1 MVGVLPRLA
10 ITALWT
16 STIAGSISDLI
27 RTGAPPYP
35 NSSMSSWVFPAI
47 QGSPFP
53 LPIQDVHG
61 FLQGLIPSN
70 SLHLFS
76 CAQITIVNHERA
88 VDAPS
93 CYVLFSFFLILFCS
107 SAMRIRSPC
116 SSYAVYTQGCG
127 KGRASVRVPEP
138 PADWEAWVEVAVKLF
153 VLVQQLLLS
162 LDHHPVGPTKFS
174 SNGGSQSSN
183 GSLLTGFALD
193 ISTSATL
200 SSTSLTHTFRT
211 IQTHFVV
218 PGLCTSSVYSP
229 LSQTCSSLVS
239 YLCTA
244 SVSYLVSQKCLDCG
258 SFSVYRYQS

>member
-16 STIAGSISDLI
+16 STIAGSRSDLI

-35 NSSMSSWVFPAI
+35 NSSMSSLIFPAI
-47 QGSPFP
+47 QGSPFL

-93 CYVLFSFFLILFCS
+93 CYVLFSFFLILSCS
-107 SAMRIRSPC
+107 SAMRIGSPC
-116 SSYAVYTQGCG
+116 SSYAMYKGC
-127 KGRASVRVPEP
+127 ASVRVPEP

-162 LDHHPVGPTKFS
+162 LDHHPVCPQPNFRQTVAASQVTDHS
-174 SNGGSQSSN
+174 SQDLHSTFP
-183 GSLLTGFALD
+183 LLLRFQA
-193 ISTSATL
+193 
-200 SSTSLTHTFRT
+200 H
-211 IQTHFVV
+211 H
-218 PGLCTSSVYSP
+218 
-229 LSQTCSSLVS
+229 
-239 YLCTA
+239 
-244 SVSYLVSQKCLDCG
+244 
-258 SFSVYRYQS
+258 